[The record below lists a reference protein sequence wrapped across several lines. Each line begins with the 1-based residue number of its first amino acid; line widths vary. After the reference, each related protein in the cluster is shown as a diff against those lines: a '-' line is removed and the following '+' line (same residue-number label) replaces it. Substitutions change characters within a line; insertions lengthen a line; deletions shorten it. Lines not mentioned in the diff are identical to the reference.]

1 MFKCNKQKQVIGQSY
16 IFVNISWAGL
26 GWAGLGL
33 SLNWAGSEKGSMKFP
48 SSPPQLSPLFKTL
61 LRSARCYFSHFVH
74 FKDLF
79 LTCYVLMPPDIIL

>member
-1 MFKCNKQKQVIGQSY
+1 M
-16 IFVNISWAGL
+16 

-48 SSPPQLSPLFKTL
+48 SSPPQLSPLSGRL
-61 LRSARCYFSHFVH
+61 SLGHFVH